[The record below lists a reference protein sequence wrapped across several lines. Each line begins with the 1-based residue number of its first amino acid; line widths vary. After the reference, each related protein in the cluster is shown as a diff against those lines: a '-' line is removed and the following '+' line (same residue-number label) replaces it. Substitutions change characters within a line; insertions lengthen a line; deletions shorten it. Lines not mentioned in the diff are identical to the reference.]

1 MVKYIKQQSSSTSL
15 LQSKICKA
23 FLRMIFSFALII
35 STSASFAQSYKTEV
49 EIVQEVFGLEKKVA
63 VANFMK
69 LEESEK
75 GFWKIYDAYEVER
88 KKLGSERIEI
98 ISDYANSYPNF
109 SDEKLNEL
117 FKRTQ
122 TVKKAFDKLQ
132 ETYFKK
138 MKKEIGTSK
147 AAQFWQLENYFNSII
162 QAKIYTQ
169 IPFIGEYK
177 N

>member
-1 MVKYIKQQSSSTSL
+1 MANFIKTQRKQLSSQGKSFNFFMTVIGL
-15 LQSKICKA
+15 LLMLTAS
-23 FLRMIFSFALII
+23 
-35 STSASFAQSYKTEV
+35 SAVAQSNLTELK
-49 EIVQEVFGLEKKVA
+49 IIQETLGLEKKVA
-63 VANFMK
+63 LANFMK

-75 GFWKIYDAYEVER
+75 GFWKIYDEYESKR
-88 KKLGSERIEI
+88 KKLGSQRIEI
-98 ISDYANSYPNF
+98 IADYANNYANL

-122 TVKKAFDKLQ
+122 AVKKAFDKLQ

-162 QAKIYTQ
+162 QAKIYAQ